1 MNNGNLKKEKK
12 NQVIFSLGA
21 WKIISIVAV
30 LKDFILAELSLKCS
44 LYIQN
49 TEKEC
54 VCNES

>member
-1 MNNGNLKKEKK
+1 MGNGNLKKESS
-12 NQVIFSLGA
+12 IFSSGA
-21 WKIISIVAV
+21 WKIISIVVV